1 MNTLEITK
9 EIKQV
14 AFKYT
19 TAAYQFTG
27 TCDVTVDNSVTNINT
42 QVGIKADDMAQ
53 SIGNCSS
60 NNNTSINI
68 YNIEYK
74 DSIDVIAADFKVLCT
89 DLAEEYSSLNI

>member
-42 QVGIKADDMAQ
+42 IAISVD
-53 SIGNCSS
+53 
-60 NNNTSINI
+60 NNSH
-68 YNIEYK
+68 
-74 DSIDVIAADFKVLCT
+74 
-89 DLAEEYSSLNI
+89 

>member
-42 QVGIKADDMAQ
+42 QVGIKADDMA
-53 SIGNCSS
+53 G
-60 NNNTSINI
+60 
-68 YNIEYK
+68 
-74 DSIDVIAADFKVLCT
+74 
-89 DLAEEYSSLNI
+89 